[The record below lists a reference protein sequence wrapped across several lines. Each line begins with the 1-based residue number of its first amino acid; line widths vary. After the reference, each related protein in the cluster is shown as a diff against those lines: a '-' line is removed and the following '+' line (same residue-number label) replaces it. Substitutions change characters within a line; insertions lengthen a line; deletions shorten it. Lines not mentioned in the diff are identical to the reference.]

1 MLKPAIAAIGAL
13 ALGAC
18 VSPPLPSYLA
28 APADPSRA
36 VPPIRDARV
45 TAGARSFRPVE
56 PKGWERL
63 NDEVA
68 PKRGAGGHHG
78 Q

>member
-1 MLKPAIAAIGAL
+1 MLKLVIAATGAL

-36 VPPIRDARV
+36 VPPLRDTRV
-45 TAGARSFRPVE
+45 TTGARSFRPVE

-63 NDEVA
+63 NDEAAQKGV
-68 PKRGAGGHHG
+68 GGHHG